1 MSYIGY
7 TDQDIINA
15 VKTSSSIR
23 QVILKLNLIPAGGNY
38 STLHNKIKKLNL
50 DTSHFTGQLWSKGKQ
65 IKLKVPIEDYLSNKQ
80 PIQSNKLKIRLLRE
94 GYFTYK
100 CHNCN
105 NTHWLNSP
113 IPLELEHKDGNS
125 SNNEL
130 SNLTLLCPNCHALT
144 PTYRGKNKKS

>member
-15 VKTSSSIR
+15 VKTSLSIR

-38 STLHNKIKKLNL
+38 STIHNKIKKLNL

-65 IKLKVPIEDYLSNKQ
+65 TKLKVPIEDYLLNKQ
-80 PIQSNKLKIRLLRE
+80 SIQSHKLKIRLLRE
-94 GYFTYK
+94 GYFTHK

-105 NTHWLNSP
+105 NTHWLNNL